1 MQRWLWLAAAL
12 LLAGC
17 ISVEL
22 KEGRG
27 KVEEVHA
34 DMLASKAAYQQCLQ
48 QNAAEPAKCE
58 GLRLAFEADVA
69 AYRAVTGAPAPVGAG
84 P

>member
-1 MQRWLWLAAAL
+1 MSRWIGLTASIVFT
-12 LLAGC
+12 GC
-17 ISVEL
+17 ISVALE
-22 KEGRG
+22 KGGG
-27 KVEEVHA
+27 KIDDVHA
-34 DMLASKAAYQQCLQ
+34 DMLASKAAYQQCLK